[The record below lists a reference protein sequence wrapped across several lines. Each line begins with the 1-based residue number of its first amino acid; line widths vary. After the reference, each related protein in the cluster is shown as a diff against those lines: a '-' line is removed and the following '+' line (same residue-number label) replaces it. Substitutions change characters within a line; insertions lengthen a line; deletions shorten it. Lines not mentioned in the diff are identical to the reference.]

1 MYQSIQNKL
10 EQYDDEQFYPEGR
23 AFVQDLID
31 NKKPITN
38 GLKLESQKL
47 ILELAISFWSGEG
60 FVNLSL
66 DKIVEV
72 VHEIVDIES
81 YL

>member
-1 MYQSIQNKL
+1 MYTNIQKKL
-10 EQYDDEQFYPEGR
+10 ERYDTDNYHPEGR

-47 ILELAISFWSGEG
+47 ILELAQSYWAGEG
-60 FVNLSL
+60 FVHLSL

-72 VHEIVDIES
+72 VHEIVDQES